1 MQFSSIKQQ
10 VLLFG
15 GASLLAVTIAMLGYS
30 YYNGDALM
38 QELDEL
44 VLHDAEAGLKEQLSL
59 SAQVEAGKINLVF
72 NEAMDIATTYS
83 EAFNGTD
90 PKISRQSVIQLL
102 ENTITNTP
110 NIIGI
115 YSGWEVNGFDGQSSL
130 YKGTEFAQSNG
141 EFSPYFNRSP
151 SGEVHVEATYP
162 FYSTSLTSTGI
173 RESEWYLCPMETK
186 RSCVI
191 DPASYEIQGVSTLM
205 SSFVS
210 PVVRDG
216 KFVGMFGVDYSL
228 DFLQSL
234 ATSASQNLIS
244 GHSRVIILSPLGI
257 VGADSAEPA
266 NIGKMLS
273 GTSLKTLIADRT
285 LGETVTAGSNLI
297 AAESFRT
304 IGTDTEWE
312 VIVVAPQNIA
322 LASAQAIVDTVVAHF
337 SSNLSGQMA
346 VGLISALLGLVMM
359 WFVSVSIASPISVLV
374 ARVKALTQSGG
385 DLTQQIDIDRKDE
398 TGQLANHLNTFI
410 SDVRGIVT
418 DVAGSVGSLKQSV
431 AATAEAAT
439 QSQTQIMSQS
449 QEIEQ
454 VVAATNEMSSTAH
467 SVSDNAQETAE
478 AVSLT
483 QQSVAQGQDVVG
495 ANAEGLHELANNV
508 VDATQVIEELEVQT
522 NSIGSILEVIRNIS
536 EQTNLLALNAAI
548 EAARAGEQ
556 GRGFAVVADEVRN
569 LATKTADSTDEIQ
582 QMIDGLR
589 TSSKQAVDTMQVN
602 RRLSDKCM
610 SHAEEAVKAL
620 EAVSVQSGK
629 IQDMAHQIA
638 SAAEEQAAVTEE
650 VNRSIV
656 AINEAAESIGKG
668 AQLSQEES
676 NRVASYTN
684 DVSDKINFFRY

>member
-10 VLLFG
+10 IMLFG

-30 YYNGDALM
+30 YYNGDKLM

-44 VLHDAEAGLKEQLSL
+44 VLHDAETGLKEQLSL
-59 SAQVEAGKINLVF
+59 SAQVEAGKINVVF
-72 NEAMDIATTYS
+72 NQAMEVATSYS
-83 EAFNGTD
+83 SAFSGED
-90 PKISRQSVIQLL
+90 PNISRHSVTQLL
-102 ENTITNTP
+102 ENTIKNTP

-115 YSGWEVNGFDGQSSL
+115 YSGWEVNGFDGQASR
-130 YKGTEFAQSNG
+130 YKGTELAQSNG

-151 SGEVHVEATYP
+151 SGEVDVEATFP
-162 FYSTSLTSTGI
+162 FYSTRLTNTGI

-186 RSCVI
+186 QACVI

-205 SSFVS
+205 SSFVA
-210 PVVRDG
+210 PVLRDG
-216 KFVGMFGVDYSL
+216 KFAGMFGVDYSL

-234 ATSASQNLIS
+234 ASSASQNLIS
-244 GHSRVIILSPLGI
+244 GHSRVIILSALGI
-257 VGADSAEPA
+257 VGADSAEPG

-273 GTSLKTLIADRT
+273 DTSLQALITDRR
-285 LGETVTAGSNLI
+285 LGETVTSGSNLI
-297 AAESFRT
+297 AAESFET
-304 IGTDTEWE
+304 VGTNTEWE
-312 VIVVAPQNIA
+312 VIVVAPQEIA
-322 LASAQAIVDTVVAHF
+322 LANAQAIVDTVVGHF
-337 SSNLSGQMA
+337 SSNLTGQMV
-346 VGLISALLGLVMM
+346 VGFISALLGLVMM
-359 WFVSVSIASPISVLV
+359 WFVSLSIASPISVLV

-385 DLTQQIDIDRKDE
+385 DLTQHIDIVRKDE
-398 TGQLANHLNTFI
+398 TGQLASHLNTFI

-418 DVAGSVGSLKQSV
+418 DVAGSVGSLSQSV
-431 AATAEAAT
+431 VATAEAAT
-439 QSQTQIMSQS
+439 QSQAQIMAQS
-449 QEIEQ
+449 LEIEQ

-467 SVSDNAQETAE
+467 SVSDNAQETAD

-495 ANAEGLHELANNV
+495 ENAEGLRELAKNV
-508 VDATQVIEELEVQT
+508 VEATQVIEELEVQT
-522 NSIGSILEVIRNIS
+522 NNIGSILEVIRNIS

-548 EAARAGEQ
+548 EAARAGAQ

-582 QMIDGLR
+582 QMINGLR
-589 TSSKQAVDTMQVN
+589 TSSKQAVDTMKIN
-602 RRLSDKCM
+602 RGLSDKCM

-620 EAVSVQSGK
+620 EEVSVQSGK

-656 AINEAAESIGKG
+656 AINEAAENIGRG
-668 AQLSQEES
+668 SQMAQEES
-676 NRVASYTN
+676 NRVAGYTN

>member
-10 VLLFG
+10 VMLFG

-30 YYNGDALM
+30 YYNGDMLM

-162 FYSTSLTSTGI
+162 FYSTGLTSTGI

-337 SSNLSGQMA
+337 SSNLSGQMV
-346 VGLISALLGLVMM
+346 VGFISALLGLVMM

-374 ARVKALTQSGG
+374 ARVKALTHSGG

-668 AQLSQEES
+668 AQMSQEES

>member
-337 SSNLSGQMA
+337 SSNLSGQMV

-374 ARVKALTQSGG
+374 VRVKALTQSGG

>member
-44 VLHDAEAGLKEQLSL
+44 VLRDAEAGLKEQLSL

-162 FYSTSLTSTGI
+162 FYSTGLTSTGI

-257 VGADSAEPA
+257 VGADSAEPT

-285 LGETVTAGSNLI
+285 LGEMVTAGSNLI
-297 AAESFRT
+297 AAESFKT

-312 VIVVAPQNIA
+312 VVVVAPQNIA

-337 SSNLSGQMA
+337 SSNLSGQMV
-346 VGLISALLGLVMM
+346 VGVISALVGLVMM

-418 DVAGSVGSLKQSV
+418 DVAGSVCSLKQSV
-431 AATAEAAT
+431 TATAEAAT
-439 QSQTQIMSQS
+439 QSQSQIVSQS

-495 ANAEGLHELANNV
+495 ANAEGLHELASNV

-589 TSSKQAVDTMQVN
+589 TSSKQAVDTMRVN
-602 RRLSDKCM
+602 RGLSDKCM

-668 AQLSQEES
+668 AQMSQEES

>member
-44 VLHDAEAGLKEQLSL
+44 VLHDAEASRKEQLSL
-59 SAQVEAGKINLVF
+59 SAQVEAGQINLVF

-151 SGEVHVEATYP
+151 SGDVHVEATYP
-162 FYSTSLTSTGI
+162 FYSTGLTSTGI

-257 VGADSAEPA
+257 VGADSAEPT

-273 GTSLKTLIADRT
+273 DTSLQTLIADRT
-285 LGETVTAGSNLI
+285 LGETVTAGNNLI

-312 VIVVAPQNIA
+312 VIVVAPQEVA
-322 LASAQAIVDTVVAHF
+322 LASAQAIVDTVVTHF
-337 SSNLSGQMA
+337 SENLTGQMI

-418 DVAGSVGSLKQSV
+418 DVAGTVGSLKQSV
-431 AATAEAAT
+431 TATAEAAT

-620 EAVSVQSGK
+620 KAVSVQSGK

-668 AQLSQEES
+668 AQMSQEES